1 MGCKATAESD
11 VIYRLVAGEVVSAGE
26 ETDHMQPAR
35 AAAKHGICPC
45 SSMCSLM
52 SQT

>member
-1 MGCKATAESD
+1 MSCEFTEGFD
-11 VIYRLVAGEVVSAGE
+11 VIHRRVAGEAVSAGE

-35 AAAKHGICPC
+35 AADKHGKCPC